1 MSMFTS
7 TRWAARQTIRAIVEF
22 KGLFL
27 MALSLAGLAL
37 TIPFF
42 LATLAWSLSSQ
53 VFDVPTQAE
62 VTIFADRSAGGQTVK
77 KIAQTVADNTVI
89 SSVRIVS
96 KEDALA
102 MVNKSL
108 GLKTEDS
115 KSKEKAKSNPLPDI
129 VIATVANN
137 VSSEELATAAEE
149 FRKIENVDLVAYDDS
164 WKRYLNA
171 LYTALSVV
179 LGILGTVVFLLVLL
193 VIFASVRLTTN
204 AQKEEI
210 QALHLFGATSSFI
223 RRPYSWRGFLTL
235 MLAAVLSLG
244 VTAIGISLLAKPI
257 ADFASLYGVTVI
269 LRMPALDWC
278 LLYVTMAALLG
289 YFVGSFAAKDA
300 IERVQNHKL

>member
-7 TRWAARQTIRAIVEF
+7 TRWAARQTVRAIVEF

-53 VFDVPTQAE
+53 VFNVPTQAE
-62 VTIFADRSAGGQTVK
+62 VTIFADRSAGEQSVK
-77 KIAQTVADNTVI
+77 ELAKAISANSVI
-89 SSVRIVS
+89 SDVRIMP

-102 MVNKSL
+102 MVNQSL
-108 GLKTEDS
+108 GLKTEDQRT
-115 KSKEKAKSNPLPDI
+115 KEKAKNNPLPDI
-129 VIATVANN
+129 IIATVASN
-137 VSSEELATAAEE
+137 VSSEELAADE
-149 FRKIENVDLVAYDDS
+149 FRKIKNVDLVAYDDS
-164 WKRYLNA
+164 WQRYLNA

-204 AQKEEI
+204 AQRDEI
-210 QALHLFGATSSFI
+210 RALHLFGATSSFI

-244 VTAIGISLLAKPI
+244 VTATGVSLLAKPI
-257 ADFASLYGVTVI
+257 ADFAGLYGVTVI
-269 LRMPALDWC
+269 LRMPAIDWC
-278 LLYVTMAALLG
+278 LLYVASAALLG
-289 YFVGSFAAKDA
+289 YVVGSFAAKDA
-300 IERVQNHKL
+300 ITRVLRHQP

>member
-1 MSMFTS
+1 MFTS
-7 TRWAARQTIRAIVEF
+7 TRWAARQTIRAILEF

-62 VTIFADRSAGGQTVK
+62 VTIFSDRSAGDQSVRD
-77 KIAQTVADNTVI
+77 IAQNIAQNSVI

-108 GLKTEDS
+108 GLKTENS
-115 KSKEKAKSNPLPDI
+115 KSKGKAQNNPLPDI

-137 VSSEELATAAEE
+137 VSSEELAAAAEE
-149 FRKIENVDLVAYDDS
+149 FRKMENVDLVAYDDS
-164 WKRYLNA
+164 WQRYLNA

-210 QALHLFGATSSFI
+210 RALYLFGATASFI

-244 VTAIGISLLAKPI
+244 VTATGVSLLAKPI
-257 ADFASLYGVTVI
+257 ADFAGLYGVTVI

-278 LLYVTMAALLG
+278 LLYVAMAALLG

-300 IERVQNHKL
+300 IARVQKHKL

>member
-7 TRWAARQTIRAIVEF
+7 TRWAARQTVRAIVEF

-42 LATLAWSLSSQ
+42 LATLAWSLSAQ
-53 VFDVPTQAE
+53 VFNVPTQAE
-62 VTIFADRSAGGQTVK
+62 VTVFADRRAGEQSVK
-77 KIAQTVADNTVI
+77 DLAEAISKNSVI
-89 SSVRIVS
+89 SAVRIMP

-102 MVNKSL
+102 MVNQSL
-108 GLKTEDS
+108 GMKTEDER
-115 KSKEKAKSNPLPDI
+115 SKEKAKNNPLPDI
-129 VIATVANN
+129 IIATVANN
-137 VSSEELATAAEE
+137 VSSEELAAAAEQ
-149 FRKIENVDLVAYDDS
+149 FRKIKNVDLVAYDDS
-164 WKRYLNA
+164 WQRYLNA

-204 AQKEEI
+204 AQRDEI
-210 QALHLFGATSSFI
+210 RALHLFGATSSFI

-244 VTAIGISLLAKPI
+244 VTATGVSLLAKPI
-257 ADFASLYGVTVI
+257 ADFAGLYGVTVI

-278 LLYVTMAALLG
+278 LLYVGSAALLG
-289 YFVGSFAAKDA
+289 YVVGSFAAKDA
-300 IERVQNHKL
+300 ITRVLRHQP

>member
-1 MSMFTS
+1 MSMFTG
-7 TRWAARQTIRAIVEF
+7 TRWAARQTLRAIIEF

-42 LATLAWSLSSQ
+42 LATLAWSLSAQ
-53 VFDVPTQAE
+53 VLDVPTQAE
-62 VTIFADRSAGGQTVK
+62 VTIFADRSAGKQSVME
-77 KIAQTVADNTVI
+77 IAAAVSKNTVI
-89 SSVRIVS
+89 SSVRIMP

-102 MVNKSL
+102 LVNKTL
-108 GLKTEDS
+108 GLKAEDA
-115 KSKEKAKSNPLPDI
+115 KTKEKAKNNPLPDI
-129 VIATVANN
+129 IIATVANN
-137 VSSEELATAAEE
+137 VSSEDLAAAADE
-149 FRKIENVDLVAYDDS
+149 FRHIKNVDLVAYDDS
-164 WKRYLNA
+164 WQRYLNA

-204 AQKEEI
+204 AQKDEI
-210 QALHLFGATSSFI
+210 RALYLFGATSSFI

-244 VTAIGISLLAKPI
+244 VTATGVSLLAKPI
-257 ADFASLYGVTVI
+257 SDFASLYGVTVI
-269 LRMPALDWC
+269 LRMPAFDWC
-278 LLYVTMAALLG
+278 MLYVASAALLG

-300 IERVQNHKL
+300 ISKVQRHRL

>member
-1 MSMFTS
+1 MSMFTG
-7 TRWAARQTIRAIVEF
+7 TRWAARQTVRAIIEF

-53 VFDVPTQAE
+53 VLDVPTQAE
-62 VTIFADRSAGGQTVK
+62 VTIFADRSAGKQSVME
-77 KIAQTVADNTVI
+77 IAEAVSKNSVI
-89 SSVRIVS
+89 SSVRIMP
-96 KEDALA
+96 KDEALA

-108 GLKTEDS
+108 GLKTQDE
-115 KSKEKAKSNPLPDI
+115 KSREKAQANPLPDI

-137 VSSEELATAAEE
+137 VSSEELAQTAEA
-149 FRKIENVDLVAYDDS
+149 FRKLKNVDLVAYDDS
-164 WKRYLNA
+164 WQRYLNA

-204 AQKEEI
+204 AQRDEI
-210 QALHLFGATSSFI
+210 RALYLFGATASFI

-235 MLAAVLSLG
+235 MLAAALSLAVSATG
-244 VTAIGISLLAKPI
+244 VSLLAKPI
-257 ADFASLYGVTVI
+257 SDFASLYGVTVI
-269 LRMPALDWC
+269 LRMPGADWC
-278 LLYVTMAALLG
+278 LLYVGLAALLG
-289 YFVGSFAAKDA
+289 YVVGSFAAKDA
-300 IERVQNHKL
+300 IARVQANEI

>member
-7 TRWAARQTIRAIVEF
+7 TRWAARQTVRAIVEF

-42 LATLAWSLSSQ
+42 LATLAWSLSAQ
-53 VFDVPTQAE
+53 VFNVPTQAE
-62 VTIFADRSAGGQTVK
+62 VTVFADRSAGEQSVK
-77 KIAQTVADNTVI
+77 DLAEAISKNSVI
-89 SSVRIVS
+89 SAVRIMP

-102 MVNKSL
+102 MVNQSL
-108 GLKTEDS
+108 GMKTEDER
-115 KSKEKAKSNPLPDI
+115 SKEKAKNNPLPDI
-129 VIATVANN
+129 IIATVANN
-137 VSSEELATAAEE
+137 VSAAAEQ
-149 FRKIENVDLVAYDDS
+149 FRKIKNVDLVAYDDS
-164 WKRYLNA
+164 WQRYLNA

-204 AQKEEI
+204 AQRDEI
-210 QALHLFGATSSFI
+210 RALHLFGATSSFI

-244 VTAIGISLLAKPI
+244 VTATGVSLLAKPI
-257 ADFASLYGVTVI
+257 ADFAGLYGVTVI

-278 LLYVTMAALLG
+278 LLYVGSAALLG
-289 YFVGSFAAKDA
+289 YVVGSFAAKDA
-300 IERVQNHKL
+300 ITRVLRHQP

>member
-62 VTIFADRSAGGQTVK
+62 VTIFADRSAGNQSVK
-77 KIAQTVADNTVI
+77 EIAQTVADNTVI

-137 VSSEELATAAEE
+137 VSSEELAAAAEE

-171 LYTALSVV
+171 LYTALSVT

-210 QALHLFGATSSFI
+210 RALHLFGATSSFI

-244 VTAIGISLLAKPI
+244 VTATGISLLAKPI
-257 ADFASLYGVTVI
+257 ADFAGLYGVTVI

-300 IERVQNHKL
+300 IERVQRHKL

>member
-7 TRWAARQTIRAIVEF
+7 IRWAARQTVRAIVEF

-53 VFDVPTQAE
+53 VFNVPTQAE
-62 VTIFADRSAGGQTVK
+62 VTIFADRSAGEQSVK
-77 KIAQTVADNTVI
+77 EIAQKVASNTVI

-137 VSSEELATAAEE
+137 VSSEELAAAADQ
-149 FRKIENVDLVAYDDS
+149 FREMKNVDLVAYDDS
-164 WKRYLNA
+164 WQRYLNA
-171 LYTALSVV
+171 LYTALSVA

-210 QALHLFGATSSFI
+210 RALHLFGATSSFI

-244 VTAIGISLLAKPI
+244 VTATGISLLAKPI
-257 ADFASLYGVTVI
+257 ADFAGLYGVTII

-278 LLYVTMAALLG
+278 LLYVIMAALLG

-300 IERVQNHKL
+300 IERVQQHKL